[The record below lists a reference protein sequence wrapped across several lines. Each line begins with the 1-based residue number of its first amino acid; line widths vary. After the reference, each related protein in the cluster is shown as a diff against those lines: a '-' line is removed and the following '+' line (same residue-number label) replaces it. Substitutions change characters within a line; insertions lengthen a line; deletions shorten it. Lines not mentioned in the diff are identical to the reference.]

1 MIKTIKYCVHGNNN
15 RKKETDHCWGGEITA
30 EIFFKIEVLGNGIF
44 GQAGEFLGL
53 ISPAPALINSD
64 ERVSGLEYE
73 FR

>member
-1 MIKTIKYCVHGNNN
+1 MGFEGIVL
-15 RKKETDHCWGGEITA
+15 RKI
-30 EIFFKIEVLGNGIF
+30 FKILALGNGIF

-53 ISPAPALINSD
+53 ISPAPALLNSD